1 MAKKKTKQSK
11 MPADILSRKRD
22 KLDWE
27 TFTFL
32 ENLLVFCLCK
42 NKSVPAES
50 GVKFQIN
57 LKENDDSFCLL
68 FNMDR
73 RKDSLFRNDE
83 IKPDYMVLYVRKDLC
98 LCTIIEMKG
107 KTEKGAKHG
116 IDQIKTL
123 HARLKAE
130 INNNLPNTLKVKF
143 QAILLTQFNS
153 DVPRNLIAQEKS
165 KGLTIL
171 PLQYNNRAELFNY
184 ISKENR
190 ITEKYIHENIKPS
203 DRDFFIEKIF
213 VESALHER
221 IADDFSS
228 ANRDKVNNGE
238 KVYINYYLSDEDYA
252 ALAIDNGEMKIG
264 VKESGGYLT
273 NKIKNDFQKLGL
285 EANRHFKIQKI
296 N

>member
-1 MAKKKTKQSK
+1 MAKKKKQSK
-11 MPADILSRKRD
+11 NPADILSRKKN

-57 LKENDDSFCLL
+57 LKENDDSICLL
-68 FNMDR
+68 FNTDR

-83 IKPDYMVLYVRKDLC
+83 IKPDYMVLYVKKDLC

-123 HARLKAE
+123 HTRLKEE
-130 INNNLPNTLKVKF
+130 IKNNLPNKFKVKF
-143 QAILLTQFNS
+143 QAILLTQFNA
-153 DVPRNLIAQEKS
+153 DIPRNLIVQEKS

-184 ISKENR
+184 ISKENQ
-190 ITEKYIHENIKPS
+190 ITEKYIHENIKQSGS
-203 DRDFFIEKIF
+203 DFLIEKIF
-213 VESALHER
+213 AESALHER
-221 IADDFSS
+221 IADNFSL
-228 ANRDKVNNGE
+228 ANKDKINNGE
-238 KVYINYYLSDEDYA
+238 KIYINYCLSDQDYA
-252 ALAIDNGEMKIG
+252 ALAIDNAEMKIG
-264 VKESGGYLT
+264 VKEAT
-273 NKIKNDFQKLGL
+273 ENFTDNIKNDLLKLGL
-285 EANRHFKIQKI
+285 EERQHYKIQKI